1 MNHVHCA
8 TLASTGERYDIFH
21 FEKMLHQIIS
31 GARCFLVK
39 FINNDLTVWKIQQII
54 LRIRAKNSHEAR
66 MGKIKI
72 WKSRLE
78 RAFLEKKKNTIHFT
92 FLRLRHIEVVA
103 IFSLLMIII
112 KTIISQKLIKTDCNP
127 GFKSGLSFCK

>member
-21 FEKMLHQIIS
+21 FEKMLHQIIA
-31 GARCFLVK
+31 GAKCFLVK
-39 FINNDLTVWKIQQII
+39 FIDNDLTIWKIQQII

-72 WKSRLE
+72 RKSFFE
-78 RAFLEKKKNTIHFT
+78 RAFLKKKTHYSFY
-92 FLRLRHIEVVA
+92 
-103 IFSLLMIII
+103 IF
-112 KTIISQKLIKTDCNP
+112 KTPSH
-127 GFKSGLSFCK
+127 